1 MTHGLFIVV
10 TQPQAVHWVRSGH
23 ILRNKYVKQLP
34 KHAKHRR
41 PGPRQHLLN
50 DVRSCNLYLISLSHI
65 KMRSVML
72 HVVTLEKRV
81 SIFLLA

>member
-34 KHAKHRR
+34 KTTFAQRR
-41 PGPRQHLLN
+41 AVLQSLL
-50 DVRSCNLYLISLSHI
+50 DFIVAHQDEICHVACRDTGKTRKYFSVGLKLY
-65 KMRSVML
+65 
-72 HVVTLEKRV
+72 
-81 SIFLLA
+81 SII